1 VAPFSVQGRSLAAAV
16 YVVAVRLFVPELSSF
31 ARLSEQAEADKRV
44 GLPESSF
51 VCSSVD
57 AWVLA

>member
-1 VAPFSVQGRSLAAAV
+1 MQGRSLAAAV